1 MTSRYA
7 GVARERPGRVRR
19 RGRVCRRGRPV
30 TAAVALIASAVALAG
45 LSGAAGAAMPAGA
58 DLVRDLRAG
67 GYVLVMRHAQSP
79 DARPDGSDAE
89 PDNAA
94 HERQLSAAGKA
105 QARALGAALRK
116 LAIPIGRIYSSPTY
130 RARETIRLAGLGAPQ
145 VVTQLDEGSRG
156 MRGSAGRAQLAWLR
170 QAAAEAPPTGTDTL
184 IVTHTPNIA
193 GAFGRSSADVQ
204 AGEMILFKPAKGGA
218 AASVVARITIAQW
231 RQWASRA
238 AR

>member
-1 MTSRYA
+1 
-7 GVARERPGRVRR
+7 
-19 RGRVCRRGRPV
+19 
-30 TAAVALIASAVALAG
+30 
-45 LSGAAGAAMPAGA
+45 MPAGA

-116 LAIPIGRIYSSPTY
+116 LA
-130 RARETIRLAGLGAPQ
+130 
-145 VVTQLDEGSRG
+145 
-156 MRGSAGRAQLAWLR
+156 
-170 QAAAEAPPTGTDTL
+170 
-184 IVTHTPNIA
+184 
-193 GAFGRSSADVQ
+193 Q